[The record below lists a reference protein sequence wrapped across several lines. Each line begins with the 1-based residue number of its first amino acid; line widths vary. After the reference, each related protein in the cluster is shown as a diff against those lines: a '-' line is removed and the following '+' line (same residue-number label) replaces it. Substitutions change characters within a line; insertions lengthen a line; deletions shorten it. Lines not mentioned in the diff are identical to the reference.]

1 MIRGINKRIIEVND
15 TGSELFEKALLFVR
29 SDSKTDDEG
38 LKKEAEKIVAAYV
51 TPDDGSKYRPG
62 YLRYTESR
70 RKLKII
76 ALCAICAVISAAAIF
91 GLYLYFGA

>member
-29 SDSKTDDEG
+29 SDSRSDDVG

-51 TPDDGSKYRPG
+51 TPDDANAYKPG
-62 YLRYTESR
+62 YLRYTESK
-70 RKLKII
+70 RKFKAI
-76 ALCAICAVISAAAIF
+76 AFFVLSVFIAAAAVT
-91 GLYLYFGA
+91 GLYLYFK